1 MTDKELLERYKAMER
16 EVEKN
21 LRREEEK
28 LKALSLEGKAK
39 TVSYREAFG
48 RKAFWSQIMTMYRS
62 FGIEEEND
70 R

>member
-28 LKALSLEGKAK
+28 LKVLSLEGKAK
-39 TVSYREAFG
+39 TVSYREALG
-48 RKAFWSQIMTMYRS
+48 RKGFWSQVVTMYRS
-62 FGIEEEND
+62 FGIGEEND